1 MFNTFMELC
10 SYSPSTVLPHIYMCV
25 SVTLLKVRVCQPNLF
40 PGDTATGS
48 GSVHTQDKSHSS
60 KTSKS
65 SHPTSS
71 KFGLRYAIVHIHNRC
86 ASRSVQ
92 LFTMYVTLA
101 SFCSDIY
108 EKTEYDSSHSKS
120 NARSGHTRS
129 MKYHDDVEPESYTPG
144 YDVSVLLPA
153 VFQNQAQAAQYQQLT
168 VQ

>member
-1 MFNTFMELC
+1 MT
-10 SYSPSTVLPHIYMCV
+10 Y
-25 SVTLLKVRVCQPNLF
+25 
-40 PGDTATGS
+40 
-48 GSVHTQDKSHSS
+48 
-60 KTSKS
+60 
-65 SHPTSS
+65 
-71 KFGLRYAIVHIHNRC
+71 IV
-86 ASRSVQ
+86 
-92 LFTMYVTLA
+92 A

-129 MKYHDDVEPESYTPG
+129 MKYHDDVEPETYTPG